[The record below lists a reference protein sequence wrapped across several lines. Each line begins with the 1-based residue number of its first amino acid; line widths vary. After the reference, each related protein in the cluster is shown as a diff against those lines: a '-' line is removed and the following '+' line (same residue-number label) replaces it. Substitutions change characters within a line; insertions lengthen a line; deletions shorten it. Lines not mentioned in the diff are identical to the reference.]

1 MTDTNPDVQHT
12 ETDDEDE
19 SPAEQPS
26 TTAETDERAKNGISD
41 TQSTNGG
48 TVDDSGT
55 PSYGTSSNDE
65 GSLLGLAD
73 GNGEHSELV
82 RYLLWGS
89 LGVCSLLALF
99 ALLQFYASVGDAID
113 IWIAPEYQPLA
124 SAAFN
129 LAVLFAALAGVSVI
143 ARELR

>member
-26 TTAETDERAKNGISD
+26 TTAETDERAKNGITD

-48 TVDDSGT
+48 TVDDSST
-55 PSYGTSSNDE
+55 PPYGTSRNDE
-65 GSLLGLAD
+65 GIAD